1 MLFTGGRAARGPLVA
16 GVAGVAGV
24 GEASIAAGVTL

>member
-16 GVAGVAGV
+16 GVAGV
-24 GEASIAAGVTL
+24 GEASIAAGESL